1 MTAAYDD
8 VLPARQTRA
17 LVAAGYRDWP
27 SPRRAQGPAAMMY
40 LACIGVGIVLAIT
53 ILLAVD
59 SLAERR
65 RRKERRW

>member
-1 MTAAYDD
+1 
-8 VLPARQTRA
+8 
-17 LVAAGYRDWP
+17 
-27 SPRRAQGPAAMMY
+27 MMY